1 MSSSNWQ
8 KIEEIFDEAADLP
21 RGEQENFLN
30 KVCGGDDGLRREVE
44 ALLAADEQSDDFIE
58 SPIIASHTLA
68 GFLPDNIEDSIP
80 PHFLGKRVGAYE
92 LVRELGR
99 GGMGAVFLAR
109 RADAEF
115 RKEVAVKLVK
125 RGMDT
130 DFILKRF
137 RNERQ
142 ILAHL
147 DHPNIA
153 RLLDGGTSA
162 DGLPY
167 FVMEY
172 VEGLPVH
179 QYCDARGLSANERLT
194 LFQSICAAVGYAHQH
209 QIIHRDLKPNN
220 ILVTRDGTP
229 KLLDFG
235 IAKILN
241 PELASETL
249 APTLTGMRLM
259 TPEYAS
265 PEQIRGDEL
274 TPASDIYSL
283 GVLLFEILTGQ
294 RPYKLPSRAP
304 HEVARAICEDAPL
317 RLSDAGRKVPSLKS
331 QVSSQDGSDKSLNDK
346 KPKQKLGAWDLGLGT
361 NRDEACEDLENILLK
376 SLSKSPQRRYA
387 TAEAFAEDIQ
397 KYLDGL
403 PVSAP
408 APLINTGESFENS
421 FIRSESL
428 AVLPFRTIQIR
439 ETADSG
445 DYLSL
450 GLTDSLIT
458 RLSRLKTISVRP
470 TSSVL
475 HYSNYDSLEPNA
487 AGRELSVTH
496 VLDGRIQ
503 QIGKR
508 VRVTA
513 QLIKIGNN
521 ETVWAG
527 QFDEESDDILI
538 LQDSISA
545 QVAQALVKEL
555 TGEEQIEVGKRGTD
569 NPKAYEAYLRGRY
582 HWHSYT
588 VEGLAKALVAFY
600 EAIALDPNFALAY
613 SGVADYYNF
622 LSVFGVMSPEESFP
636 AAKEAA
642 TKAIELD
649 ANLAEAYT
657 SLGIATM
664 GYEWDFA
671 RAEKLFKR
679 ALELNPNYAE
689 GRIWYSHLLGATG
702 RHDLAVREMRRAET
716 LNPQSISL
724 LASDALCLRNARRY
738 EEGADKLR
746 RALVLQPN
754 YPTALQGFNWFV
766 PFLKNYDEAE
776 NACRLAVEVT
786 QRQNLPLYAL
796 GYTLAVVGKTVEAR
810 EIIAELNE
818 RRRKQYVPPI
828 YFVLIHTAL
837 DEPDEAFRWLEQCA
851 AERDFWLIWLP
862 IDPRFDALRDDA
874 RYAEFVK
881 KIAPLKST
889 EEAEAEEAIHQS
901 HIATKILPAAKA
913 QTPPRIE
920 EKIEEK
926 AIENFA
932 PSPHRRVWLYAAAGV
947 LICAFLAIA
956 LLLNLNLRANYRDS
970 QTDWNLTFGT
980 TGATKNPGR
989 AAAISPPTIAILP
1002 FAPDEAGETEES
1014 LSVSLAQVFTD
1025 KLGQIRR
1032 LSAVPASFAD
1042 NRVQTPDARLEAG
1055 RELGADYILHGSL
1068 RRQADRIQIA
1078 AALVAVGDGSILWEE
1093 TFVEPLADLPKLQ
1106 ISIPDK
1112 ILRALKIELSP
1123 DERRQFEKT
1132 YTTSGEAYQLYL
1144 SGRYQM
1150 TWRTSE
1156 GIHRA
1161 IKIFAAA
1168 RDKDPNFALAY
1179 AGLADAYALLN
1190 LYEIPPPSDAYD
1202 KAKENALKALT
1213 IDSTLAE
1220 THASLAY
1227 VLFNHDGNAVAA
1239 ETNYRRAI
1247 ELNPSYPRSFHCFA
1261 LMLSATGKHE
1271 EAIEKIKTAQ
1281 RLTPRSAIVH
1291 AAAALVYFYAQ
1302 NYQEAKLACG
1312 KSLELNP
1319 KFVPAYKNLRVIYT
1333 ALGDYEKV
1341 LAAYKN
1347 ERLYSNDTDE
1357 TNPNWLMITAQVEA
1371 VGGKREDALKSLK
1384 RAVGEPSVK
1393 NNPIA
1398 YSYEIAAAYALLGER
1413 EKAAEWLKIAE
1424 KSRANN
1430 YNFAAVDGRFERIRN

>member
-8 KIEEIFDEAADLP
+8 KIEEIFDEAAELP
-21 RGEQENFLN
+21 LAKREDFLN
-30 KVCGGDDGLRREVE
+30 EVCGGDAELRREVE

-58 SPIIASHTLA
+58 SPIVASNTLA
-68 GFLPDNIEDSIP
+68 GLLPDNIEDSLA
-80 PHFLGKRVGAYE
+80 PHFLGRRVGAYE

-99 GGMGAVFLAR
+99 GGMGAVYLAR

-142 ILAHL
+142 ILATL

-153 RLLDGGTSA
+153 RLLDGGTTA

-179 QYCDARGLSANERLT
+179 QYCDARALSANERLT
-194 LFQSICAAVGYAHQH
+194 LFQSICAAVGYAHRH
-209 QIIHRDLKPNN
+209 RIIHRDLKPNN

-241 PELASETL
+241 PELAGDTL

-274 TPASDIYSL
+274 STASDIYSL

-294 RPYKLPSRAP
+294 RPYKFSSRAP

-317 RLSDAGRKVPSLKS
+317 RASSVVRRPSSVEKKA
-331 QVSSQDGSDKSLNDK
+331 DGQ
-346 KPKQKLGAWDLGLGT
+346 PGT
-361 NRDEACEDLENILLK
+361 NNGQRTTDNEQICEDLENILFK
-376 SLSKSPQRRYA
+376 SLSKSPQHRYA
-387 TAEAFAEDIQ
+387 TAEEFAEDIQ
-397 KYLDGL
+397 KYLDGA

-408 APLINTGESFENS
+408 AVLINTGDSFENS
-421 FIRSESL
+421 FVRSESL

-439 ETADSG
+439 ETKDSG

-475 HYSNYDSLEPNA
+475 RYSNHDSLEPNA

-503 QIGKR
+503 QVGRR

-513 QLIKIGNN
+513 QLIKIADN

-545 QVAQALVKEL
+545 QVARALVKEL
-555 TGEEQIEVGKRGTD
+555 TGEEQIEVGRRGTD
-569 NPKAYEAYLRGRY
+569 NAKAYEAYLRGRY

-600 EAIALDPNFALAY
+600 EAIALDADFALAY

-622 LSVFGVMSPEESFP
+622 LSVFGVMSPTESFP

-642 TKAIELD
+642 TKAVRLD
-649 ANLAEAYT
+649 PNLAEAYT
-657 SLGIATM
+657 SLGIVTL
-664 GYEWDFA
+664 GYDWDFA
-671 RAEKLFKR
+671 EAEKLFRR

-702 RHDLAVREMRRAET
+702 RHELAVREMRRAEI

-738 EEGADKLR
+738 EEGAEKLR
-746 RALVLQPN
+746 RALVLQPD

-766 PFLKNYDEAE
+766 PYLKNYEEAE
-776 NACRLAVEVT
+776 SSCRRAVEIT

-796 GYTLAVVGKTVEAR
+796 GYTLAVAGKTAEAR
-810 EIIAELNE
+810 EILAELNE
-818 RRRKQYVPPI
+818 RRGKQYVPPI

-837 DEPDEAFRWLEQCA
+837 DEPDEAFGWLERCA
-851 AERDFWLIWLP
+851 AERDFWLVWLP
-862 IDPRFDALRDDA
+862 IDPRFDALRGDA
-874 RYAEFVK
+874 RYAEIVK
-881 KIAPLKST
+881 KIAPFERAA
-889 EEAEAEEAIHQS
+889 EEQKEQEEQKDQEEQKEAIHQS
-901 HIATKILPAAKA
+901 HIATKILPAAGKA
-913 QTPPRIE
+913 GTPRPSGKRLAEKTTETAPR
-920 EKIEEK
+920 
-926 AIENFA
+926 
-932 PSPHRRVWLYAAAGV
+932 PRRRAWLYAAGVGVPALLIFSAFLGMRFGV
-947 LICAFLAIA
+947 LDISVQNNVGDKKMIFQPTAV
-956 LLLNLNLRANYRDS
+956 
-970 QTDWNLTFGT
+970 G
-980 TGATKNPGR
+980 GAAQAG
-989 AAAISPPTIAILP
+989 SPPTVAILP
-1002 FAPDEAGETEES
+1002 FTPEESGETEES

-1032 LSAVPASFAD
+1032 LSAVPATVAGDREKSL
-1042 NRVQTPDARLEAG
+1042 DAKLEAG
-1055 RELGADYILHGSL
+1055 REFGANYVLHGSL
-1068 RRQADRIQIA
+1068 HQQADRIQIA
-1078 AALVAVGDGSILWEE
+1078 AALVAVEGGQVLWDEK
-1093 TFVEPLADLPKLQ
+1093 FDEPFADLPKLQ
-1106 ISIPDK
+1106 TLIPDK
-1112 ILRALKIELSP
+1112 ILRALSIELSP
-1123 DERRQFEKT
+1123 DERRQIEKT
-1132 YTTSGEAYQLYL
+1132 YTTSGEAYRLYL

-1150 TWRTSE
+1150 TWRTAE
-1156 GIHRA
+1156 GIRRA
-1161 IKIFAAA
+1161 IEIFAAA
-1168 RDKDPNFALAY
+1168 RDKDPNFALPY

-1190 LYEIPPPSDAYD
+1190 LYEIPPPAGAYD

-1247 ELNPSYPRSFHCFA
+1247 ELNPSYPRSFHWFA
-1261 LMLSATGKHE
+1261 LMLSSTGKHE

-1281 RLTPRSAIVH
+1281 RLAPRSAIVH

-1302 NYQEAKLACG
+1302 NYEEAIAACR

-1333 ALGDYEKV
+1333 GLGDYEK
-1341 LAAYKN
+1341 AFEAYKN

-1357 TNPNWLMITAQVEA
+1357 ANPDWLMIRAQVEA
-1371 VGGKREDALKSLK
+1371 VGGKPGAALKILS
-1384 RAVGEPSVK
+1384 RAVNEPSVK

-1398 YSYEIAAAYALLGER
+1398 YSYEIAAAYALLGE
-1413 EKAAEWLKIAE
+1413 KKDALHWLKIAE

-1430 YNFAAVDGRFERIRN
+1430 YNFAAVDARFERLRH